1 MSATVLEIGIDGSRQ
16 RGGCGALPRGG
27 VQLVQHVVARAQ
39 QHAVAARV
47 GYHAHKVAPVAFAV
61 GLWVDV
67 VGIGL
72 VGWQDAG
79 ESC

>member
-1 MSATVLEIGIDGSRQ
+1 MTVLVISVNGSRQ

-39 QHAVAARV
+39 QYAVATRV
-47 GYHAHKVAPVAFAV
+47 GYHTYKVTPVAFAIGLRVEIV
-61 GLWVDV
+61 GV
-67 VGIGL
+67 GL
-72 VGWQDAG
+72 VGRQNAG

>member
-1 MSATVLEIGIDGSRQ
+1 M
-16 RGGCGALPRGG
+16 PRGE

-39 QHAVAARV
+39 QYAVATRV
-47 GYHAHKVAPVAFAV
+47 GYHAYKVTPVAFAI
-61 GLWVDV
+61 GLWVEI

-72 VGWQDAG
+72 VGRQNAG